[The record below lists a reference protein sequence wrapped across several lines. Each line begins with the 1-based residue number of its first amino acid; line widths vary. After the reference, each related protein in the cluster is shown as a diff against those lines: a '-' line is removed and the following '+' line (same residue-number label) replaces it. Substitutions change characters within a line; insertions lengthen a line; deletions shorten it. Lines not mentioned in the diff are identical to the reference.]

1 MSIDSAGTW
10 IEHPELAGKVIR
22 SLRRTD
28 RAPSGDNYIVIEFE
42 DGTRLELGANDLG
55 TWVIKSPAEYAASR
69 LTEHPLRETK
79 LDYAAV
85 KALVTQLAPAD
96 RLRLIRELASQLA
109 ESPETAQPP
118 KRYASD
124 FYGVWKGVVFS
135 EDDFK
140 AAEWHPDDGEL
151 NAA

>member
-1 MSIDSAGTW
+1 MYIDNGKTW

-28 RAPSGDNYIVIEFE
+28 REPAGDNYIIIEFE
-42 DGTRLELGANDLG
+42 DGTRFELGANDLG
-55 TWVIKSPAEYAASR
+55 TWVIQPPVEYAASN
-69 LTEHPLRETK
+69 LTEHLIREAK
-79 LDYAAV
+79 PDYAAV

-96 RLRLIRELASQLA
+96 RLRLMGELTGQLA
-109 ESPETAQPP
+109 EIPETAQQP

-124 FYGVWKGVVFS
+124 FYGIWKDVVFS
-135 EDDFK
+135 EDDVK
-140 AAEWHPDDGEL
+140 AAEWHPSDEAL